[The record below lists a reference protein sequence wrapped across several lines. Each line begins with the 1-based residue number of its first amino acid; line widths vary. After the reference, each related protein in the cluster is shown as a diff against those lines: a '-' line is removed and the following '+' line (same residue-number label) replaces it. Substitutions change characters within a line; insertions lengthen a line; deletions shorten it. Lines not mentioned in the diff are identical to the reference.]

1 MDQNRSVFNKS
12 LLVESRKTRIFDN
25 PIVIIIILII
35 ALIMIGYVF
44 YYYTNKNL
52 PNVKSSST
60 YYGKDLAFYTPLFNN
75 SVASVEDCIKQCQ
88 NDITCDGITYNT
100 ETSYCTGTK
109 KGVLRNDNSNFIAW
123 IKDIDNNKS
132 KIDFTNILNN
142 VLIGRTDSQ
151 IIIDNNK
158 FQDPYQLGCYSF
170 SFNMTIFDFYKNYGV
185 WRHVFHKGTPIDQ
198 NNTLNYQSWETLEKD
213 IPDQTIGV
221 WISPFTNNLRIA
233 VTTVNQQGSS
243 SSSYY
248 NDAFIQRCNPL
259 ENSDCY
265 ITDMPNGK
273 YKDMSRLTDGTIS
286 NFRLVRQIE
295 YFDHDLKNIPIN
307 QSSTFIINII
317 NNYIEI
323 FLNGKII
330 KTAQLSGT
338 PTFNKFP
345 MYIMNNLSFG
355 GELKNI
361 FYFPINMKLPDV
373 KQIMTL
379 SS

>member
-1 MDQNRSVFNKS
+1 MEQNRSVFNKT
-12 LLVESRKTRIFDN
+12 LILETKQYRIFDN
-25 PIVIIIILII
+25 PIIIIIIFV
-35 ALIMIGYVF
+35 IGLLMVAYAF
-44 YYYTNKNL
+44 YYYTSKDL
-52 PNVKSSST
+52 PNLKSSST

-75 SVASVEDCIKQCQ
+75 SSVSVEDCIKQCQ

-100 ETSYCTGTK
+100 ETSFCTGTK

-123 IKDIDNNKS
+123 VKEVNNKN

-142 VLIGRTDSQ
+142 ILIGRTNAQ
-151 IIIDNNK
+151 AIIENNK

-170 SFNMTIFDFYKNYGV
+170 SFNITIFDFYKNYGS
-185 WRHVFHKGTPIDQ
+185 WRHVFHKGTPIDP
-198 NNTLNYQSWETLEKD
+198 NNTLNYQSWETLERD
-213 IPDQTIGV
+213 LPDQTIGI

-233 VTTVNQQGSS
+233 VTTTQQRGSN

-248 NDAFIQRCNPL
+248 NDAFIQRCNTI
-259 ENSDCY
+259 ENNSNCY

-273 YKDMSRLTDGTIS
+273 YKDMSRLTDGSIPKF
-286 NFRLVRQIE
+286 NLVRQIE

-307 QSSTFIINII
+307 QSSTFTINII
-317 NNYIEI
+317 NTYIEI
-323 FLNGKII
+323 YLNGKII
-330 KTAQLSGT
+330 KTAQLNGT

-361 FYFPINMKLPDV
+361 MYFPINMKLSNI
-373 KQIMTL
+373 KTIMSLT
-379 SS
+379 S